1 MNLST
6 AASNSPKAKPHLF
19 LVGLFFLAFPAVV
32 SWWHGPK
39 PDLIADHI
47 VYFRAADLIR
57 ETTPSIFPESPASYR
72 RHYTDNQQLSV
83 LLAYAYDYTKDHI
96 RSCRIVL
103 YFNTFIYLWSAWLLF
118 SIFVANRW
126 YRLIFVLLSALHVSY
141 GATYWG
147 FTDFSASL
155 SRSFVI
161 PMFVLVLW
169 SLLRF
174 SAHGLRIVLPP
185 LLLYLTLIHLS
196 AFHFLAVC
204 FIFEI
209 ARIPLLG
216 ASERKRRIV
225 ALSLGLLLTIA
236 ALLHLSTVQQ
246 SSFGSHIRRLR
257 IADHQAASDK
267 VSMNGVMD
275 VRASKI
281 DIPIL
286 RFAQATSA
294 PEPTYLSP
302 SEAWKVEMVTMR
314 WRNFPPSIS
323 TIAQIGS
330 SIGVIGLLAG
340 LGWLVARR
348 HGKVLLDQLMV
359 RFAVVVMLVA
369 VGPQALIWIVR
380 RWVEIYPI
388 NTEEFRILCWLSV
401 PLLYFVYRLF
411 LFIVDSRT
419 PKGRRVWFASLV
431 VVGYCAQPGFIIP
444 HLPRPWRETLFT
456 FATRYDV
463 IDAWESP
470 RTIYARQVLALESS
484 VDRFYYGIA
493 DVIAWL
499 SKQPKANRVLGNR
512 PELVLC
518 GLEIVGSANGFVLN
532 DNRLK
537 SGQVWQDQMLRVNK
551 ALKEHDRTTL
561 GLLARRSGANFVV
574 VPWPDAQAVF
584 TGTHYSVLDVRSI
597 PLPSL

>member
-1 MNLST
+1 
-6 AASNSPKAKPHLF
+6 
-19 LVGLFFLAFPAVV
+19 V
-32 SWWHGPK
+32 
-39 PDLIADHI
+39 AD
-47 VYFRAADLIR
+47 R
-57 ETTPSIFPESPASYR
+57 
-72 RHYTDNQQLSV
+72 
-83 LLAYAYDYTKDHI
+83 
-96 RSCRIVL
+96 
-103 YFNTFIYLWSAWLLF
+103 WL
-118 SIFVANRW
+118 
-126 YRLIFVLLSALHVSY
+126 RLIFVLLSALHVSY

-155 SRSFVI
+155 SRSFLV
-161 PMFVLVLW
+161 PLLVLVLW
-169 SLLRF
+169 SILRF
-174 SAHGLRIVLPP
+174 SAHGLRIFLPP

-196 AFHFLAVC
+196 AFHFLAV
-204 FIFEI
+204 FFVFEI
-209 ARIPLLG
+209 ARIPLLD
-216 ASERKRRIV
+216 ASERRRRIV
-225 ALSLGLLLTIA
+225 ALSLGLLLTIT

-257 IADHQAASDK
+257 ILDHQAASNK

-302 SEAWKVEMVTMR
+302 SDAWKIEMATMR
-314 WRNFPPSIS
+314 WRNFPPAIS
-323 TIAQIGS
+323 TIAQIGA
-330 SIGVIGLLAG
+330 SIGVIGWLAG
-340 LGWLVARR
+340 LGWFLARR
-348 HGKVLLDQLMV
+348 HGAVPLDQLMV
-359 RFAVVVMLVA
+359 RFAVAVMIVA
-369 VGPQALIWIVR
+369 AGPQALIWVVR
-380 RWVEIYPI
+380 KWVEIYPI
-388 NTEEFRILCWLSV
+388 NTEEFRVLNWLSV
-401 PLLYFVYRLF
+401 PLLYFVWRLF
-411 LFIVDSRT
+411 LFIIASAVPAR
-419 PKGRRVWFASLV
+419 RRVWLACLV
-431 VVGYCAQPGFIIP
+431 IVGYCAQPGGILP
-444 HLPRPWRETLFT
+444 HLPRPWREALFT
-456 FATRYDV
+456 VATRYNI
-463 IDAWESP
+463 IDTWESP
-470 RTIYARQVLALESS
+470 RTTYARQVLALESS

-493 DVIAWL
+493 DVIMWL
-499 SKQPKANRVLGNR
+499 SQQPKGNRVLGNR